1 MRQSAEFFGDQ
12 EMDLIYIAKRL
23 KDAQKLETVL
33 DAANLEYAIET
44 DTYQGGVVF
53 RTERVGA
60 FFYVLP
66 DELERARA
74 LLTDNGWK
82 PHKLE

>member
-1 MRQSAEFFGDQ
+1 MRRDAEFFNDR
-12 EMDLIYIAKRL
+12 EMDLVYIAKRL
-23 KDAQKLETVL
+23 RDARTLEGVL
-33 DAANLEYAIET
+33 DAAGFDYAVEP

-66 DELERARA
+66 EELERAKEVLRE
-74 LLTDNGWK
+74 NGWK
-82 PHKLE
+82 PHQL

>member
-12 EMDLIYIAKRL
+12 ELDLVYIAKRL
-23 KDAQKLETVL
+23 KDAQKLEGVL
-33 DAANLEYAIET
+33 DAANLDYAIET

-53 RTERVGA
+53 RSERVGA

-66 DELERARA
+66 DDLERAQSVLA
-74 LLTDNGWK
+74 ESGYK
-82 PHKLE
+82 PHKL

>member
-1 MRQSAEFFGDQ
+1 MRQAAEFFADQ
-12 EMDLIYIAKRL
+12 EMDLLYIAKRL
-23 KDAQKLETVL
+23 KDAQKLEGVL
-33 DAANLEYAIET
+33 DSADVDYAIET

-66 DELERARA
+66 AELERAQGV
-74 LLTDNGWK
+74 LTGNGYK
-82 PHKLE
+82 PHKL